1 MAMGWKR
8 LVARKSHCQKQL
20 QDRKSYRQ
28 EREGLQATKGYRPER
43 AAAQKRASGQ
53 KRLQA
58 SKSYRPEREKGL

>member
-8 LVARKSHCQKQL
+8 LVARKSYCQKRL
-20 QDRKSYRQ
+20 QDR
-28 EREGLQATKGYRPER
+28 KGYRPER
-43 AAAQKRASGQ
+43 AAAQKRATGQ